1 MDDAKN
7 NGVQAPINATR
18 AALEAA
24 HTRDDDRARVARAQA
39 SGTACGGA
47 RSPRLRHEQE
57 ARSSFR
63 IKPLAVLLGCGFA
76 LLFIVVVGGAVRS
89 AFLYEETPAEVA
101 ERELAEQGS
110 ASDVEFCSSSLDDTC
125 ELEDYVY
132 RLESVE
138 GGRYRLV
145 RTSAAG
151 NASETVLVEGK
162 GRPRA
167 FALKNGTFYILLQ
180 SAGSWRVE
188 SLVLGDGSLPVS
200 LVKGR
205 GKATGLE
212 LDGGALCIKLKDGG
226 AKKLELD

>member
-24 HTRDDDRARVARAQA
+24 RTRDDDRARAARAQA
-39 SGTACGGA
+39 SGTARGGA
-47 RSPRLRHEQE
+47 RSPRLRHEQK

-63 IKPLAVLLGCGFA
+63 IKPLAVLLGCGLA

-101 ERELAEQGS
+101 KRELAEQGS

-125 ELEDYVY
+125 EFEDYVY

-138 GGRYRLV
+138 GGQYRLV

-167 FALKNGTFYILLQ
+167 FALKDGTFYILLQ
-180 SAGSWRVE
+180 RGSFWRVQ

-200 LVKGR
+200 LAKGR
-205 GKATGLE
+205 GRATGLE
-212 LDGGALCIKLKDGG
+212 LDDGALCIKLKDGG

>member
-1 MDDAKN
+1 MDDARN
-7 NGVQAPINATR
+7 NGVRAPINATS

-24 HTRDDDRARVARAQA
+24 HTRDDDRARMARAHA
-39 SGTACGGA
+39 SGTARGGA
-47 RSPRLRHEQE
+47 RSPRLHHERE

-63 IKPLAVLLGCGFA
+63 IRPLAVLLGCGLA

-151 NASETVLVEGK
+151 NASEAVLVEGK

-180 SAGSWRVE
+180 RAGSWRVQ

-200 LVKGR
+200 LAKGR
-205 GKATGLE
+205 GKAIGLG
-212 LDGGALCIKLKDGG
+212 LDNSALCIKLKDGG
-226 AKKLELD
+226 AKKLEFD